1 MAEDD
6 LRFTIQ
12 ARGRVDP
19 SESRTG
25 WASVTGL
32 PAEVKDLLWAQEQ
45 AADLLPYQLPGA
57 RRPSLGTV
65 YVRQDVGSG
74 LDEAPADQ
82 PSTPKLDGH
91 GQLVEA
97 PAAPAVVRVAVRP
110 PSKPMRS
117 VLDNDEHLVIT
128 GGPGQGKSTL
138 TLRLTAD
145 IAKAWSNRDD
155 GHAPIGEPVLPLR
168 IPARVLAAHL
178 GLSISQ
184 TLASSASAE
193 YGHYLSGPLEP
204 ALFASRVAGCRWLL
218 LIDALDEVADSESR
232 ARIVH
237 TLAAWAC
244 KDAYRVI
251 LTTRP
256 AEGGTLA
263 PLQRAGAAR
272 YELLP
277 FDEEA
282 LRKFAEH
289 WFEDEDQAR
298 TFLREIR
305 DAHLSELV
313 AVPLLATI
321 AAIVFDQHDNRPLPG
336 NQYRLYESYLAFIRS
351 SRPIPQTFERHRTAL
366 VEHLG
371 RTRLRSDIP
380 LTAAVRDW
388 AADHPDA
395 GTEDELVAHLTAAG
409 PFIPRGGDL
418 AFLHHSFAEHVAATA
433 DARDLAGEFNPEDT
447 VVAELLHQAQLLEAG
462 RFARSVL
469 LHYTHLYPHQADEL
483 LRWLHN
489 GTSEQ
494 HLLAARLLCRH
505 LPASAPVVDEFL
517 TVVRGWAM
525 TTQFLPGLILARASR
540 ATHHPGLAAW
550 LAGLLADE
558 EAPWESRAEAATA
571 LAVRLRDPR
580 AGEAIAFLLTG
591 VENQSAPSKHRL
603 IAAEAL
609 ADSATA
615 ERDAA
620 ERGLRSV
627 LDDPLASGA
636 DRYGAAV
643 VLSAFGGEAREYAVA
658 ALQRVLSDVDAKVVD
673 LVEAAVGL
681 AEIGL
686 EFHSRCT
693 EVLLSVLRDRAHSTE
708 GRRRAAAGL
717 VSVGEPQLAADA
729 LVTFIR
735 DRRVMAAMRGNAAAT
750 LASLG
755 PRQRAI
761 AGELLLAQLDDGPTE
776 RRIFTARLSGL
787 VSREVAAE
795 HLRTALRDPAA
806 QWSEIVDAA
815 DELAGLG
822 PGFHD
827 EVAGHLQRTL
837 AHVDRSRYAFVA
849 CLRALGNL
857 SEPHRSNTIAH
868 IRAAMLD
875 LSVDPA
881 NRCFLAGEL
890 IPRGPEH
897 HSEAVGQLLLIARSE
912 RDPAVVFAAWDQLHS
927 LGPALREQ
935 ALPMLLAIARDH
947 APYSQVANLGSTFSS
962 ADAAQRRAAAD
973 VLTALLQ
980 DDDRDLH
987 ARLQAAQGLLWLG
1000 GAFHRIAVDGAADL
1014 VRSGA
1019 VLDTLFVARK
1029 FAASGPGVRAT
1040 LAEALYEILDDA
1052 ENSGWIRARLA
1063 IEALDVLGK
1072 EVPAQVMR
1080 RFVDDQAADLDDRAW
1095 VAVLLAR
1102 TDSTCLPDAVS
1113 LVLRACGAMG
1123 LDGWRPLVVDLAGLG
1138 ADMRPGLWALAHDRD
1153 RQHQESAAAAC
1164 LLGATALPLLRKHVE
1179 DGCTGFSARSR
1190 AYLMLVNNV
1199 DPSARQEAIDFH
1211 LSVLHDADE
1220 PVSVRC
1226 TAAAALVELDRSFL
1240 PVMSEVLW
1248 RFAESGH
1255 LQVSERAAAAE
1266 TLSSVDTPVTG
1277 RLARLITALACDPGL
1292 SDSVSARLTR
1302 SLPREPRTEVERF
1315 LLADHSAD
1323 IRYRVPWPDV
1333 WDDIPLRIEAAA
1345 QARETLS
1352 APEFCASDRRKA
1364 AVALLRLSVRI
1375 DREAVAVL
1383 LAEGTTA
1390 ALIGAA
1396 KWGAWER
1403 VHDSALAI
1411 VLDEARPMRER
1422 RTAAL
1427 LIGKISDQPSVH
1439 DFLVADCAAP
1449 WRVRIDELRFA
1460 RAFDELRAIRDN
1472 AAAPPAQRWRAVDC
1486 LVDRSLN
1493 DRAAGVAALAGIAV
1507 DPGVAPALRWRV
1519 AADLAELGERGRAQ
1533 AKPLLEEMVRDDDFG
1548 VSGRYHAAAEL
1559 CKLWPT
1565 TRQEMRKALRDLLS
1579 LATPLQRVQVL
1590 HVIGTWWWHE
1600 AVPELRAMT
1609 ADIRF
1614 GPQVRMRAA
1623 LELISLRRD
1632 QRSHS
1637 AVVAREVAADL
1648 EVPWYLRL
1656 GAASCLAEWSDDRR
1670 AEARALIRS
1679 LER

>member
-97 PAAPAVVRVAVRP
+97 PAAPTAVRVAVRP
-110 PSKPMRS
+110 PSKPMRA

-145 IAKAWSNRDD
+145 VAKAWSNRDD

-184 TLASSASAE
+184 TLASSASTE

-204 ALFASRVAGCRWLL
+204 ALFAHRVAGCRWLL
-218 LIDALDEVADSESR
+218 LIDALDEVADGESR

-277 FDEEA
+277 FDEDA
-282 LRKFAEH
+282 LRKFADH

-298 TFLREIR
+298 TFLLQIR

-321 AAIVFDQHDNRPLPG
+321 AAIVFDQHGNRPLPG
-336 NQYRLYESYLAFIRS
+336 NKYHLYESYLAFIRS
-351 SRPIPQTFERHRTAL
+351 SRPVPQTFERHRTAL

-371 RTRLRSDIP
+371 GIRLRSDIP

-388 AADHPDA
+388 AADRPDA
-395 GTEDELVAHLTAAG
+395 GTEDELITHLTAAG

-433 DARDLAGEFNPEDT
+433 DARDLTGEFDPEHP
-447 VVAELLHQAQLLEAG
+447 VVAELLHQAKPLAEG
-462 RFARSVL
+462 RFARLVL
-469 LHYTHLYPHQADEL
+469 LHHTHLYPHRADEL

-494 HLLAARLLCRH
+494 HLLAARLLGRH

-525 TTQFLPGLILARASR
+525 TTQFRAGLILARASR
-540 ATHHPGLAAW
+540 ATHHPGLATW

-580 AGEAIAFLLTG
+580 AGEAIAFLRAG

-636 DRYGAAV
+636 DRHGAAV

-658 ALQRVLSDVDAKVVD
+658 VLQRVMSDVDTKVVD

-693 EVLLSVLRDRAHSTE
+693 EILLSVLRDRAHSTE

-717 VSVGEPQLAADA
+717 ASVGESQAAADA

-735 DRRVMAAMRGNAAAT
+735 DRRVLPAMRGNAAAT

-755 PRQRAI
+755 PRQRAV
-761 AGELLLAQLDDGPTE
+761 AGELLLAQLGDGPAE

-787 VSREVAAE
+787 VSREVAVE
-795 HLRTALRDPAA
+795 HLRTALRDPSA
-806 QWSEIVDAA
+806 QWGEIVDAA
-815 DELAGLG
+815 TELAGLG
-822 PGFHD
+822 PVFHD
-827 EVAGHLQRTL
+827 EAAGHLERTL
-837 AHVDRSRYAFVA
+837 AHTDRSRYAFVA
-849 CLRALGNL
+849 CLRALANL
-857 SEPHRSNTIAH
+857 GEPHRGNAIAQ

-890 IPRGPEH
+890 IQRGPEH
-897 HSEAVGQLLLIARSE
+897 HAEAIGQLMLIARSE
-912 RDPAVVFAAWDQLHS
+912 RAPAVVFAAWDQLHT

-935 ALPMLLAIARDH
+935 AFPMLLTIARDH
-947 APYSQVANLGSTFSS
+947 VPYSQVANLGSTFST

-987 ARLQAAQGLLWLG
+987 VRLQAAQGLVWLG
-1000 GAFHRIAVDGAADL
+1000 GAFHRTAVDGVAGL

-1019 VLDTLFVARK
+1019 VVDTPFVARK
-1029 FAASGPGVRAT
+1029 FAASGPGVRST

-1052 ENSGWIRARLA
+1052 EHTGWFRARLA
-1063 IEALDVLGK
+1063 FEALDVLGI
-1072 EVPAQVMR
+1072 EAPAQAMR
-1080 RFVDDQAADLDDRAW
+1080 RVVDDQAADLGDRAW

-1113 LVLRACGAMG
+1113 LVFRACGAMG
-1123 LDGWRPLVVDLAGLG
+1123 LDDWRQLVVDLTGLG

-1153 RQHQESAAAAC
+1153 RRHRESATAAC
-1164 LLGATALPLLRKHVE
+1164 LLGATALPLLREHVE
-1179 DGCTGFSARSR
+1179 DSCSGFPARSR
-1190 AYLMLVNNV
+1190 AYRMLVNNV

-1220 PVSVRC
+1220 GVLARC
-1226 TAAAALVELDRSFL
+1226 AAATALVELDRSFL
-1240 PVMSEVLW
+1240 PAMSEVLW
-1248 RFAESGH
+1248 RFAESDH
-1255 LQVSERAAAAE
+1255 LQVGERADAAE
-1266 TLSSVDTPVTG
+1266 TLSSLDSPVTP
-1277 RLARLITALACDPGL
+1277 RLARLIAALACDTEL
-1292 SDSVSARLTR
+1292 SGSFSVRLARW
-1302 SLPREPRTEVERF
+1302 LPREPRTEVERF
-1315 LLADHSAD
+1315 LLADHSVD
-1323 IRYRVPWPDV
+1323 ISYRVPWPDV
-1333 WDDIPLRIEAAA
+1333 WDDLPLRAEAVAE
-1345 QARETLS
+1345 ARETMS
-1352 APEFCASDRRKA
+1352 APESSASDRRKA

-1375 DREAVAVL
+1375 DREVVALL
-1383 LAEGTTA
+1383 LAEGPTA
-1390 ALIGAA
+1390 ALVDAA
-1396 KWGAWER
+1396 NWGAWER

-1411 VLDEARPMRER
+1411 VLDEALPMRER

-1449 WRVRIDELRFA
+1449 WRVRVDELRFA

-1472 AAAPPAQRWRAVDC
+1472 AAALPAQRWRAVDC
-1486 LVDRSLN
+1486 LVDRSLE
-1493 DRAAGVAALAGIAV
+1493 DRAAGAAVLAGIAV
-1507 DPGVAPALRWRV
+1507 DPGVAPALRWRA

-1533 AKPLLEEMVRDDDFG
+1533 AKPLLEGMVRDDDFG
-1548 VSGRYHAAAEL
+1548 VSGRYHAAERL
-1559 CKLWPT
+1559 CEFWPT

-1590 HVIGTWWWHE
+1590 HAIGTWCRHE
-1600 AVPELRAMT
+1600 GVSELRAMA
-1609 ADIRF
+1609 ADTRF
-1614 GPQVRMRAA
+1614 GPRVRMMAA
-1623 LELISLRRD
+1623 LGLVSLRRD

-1637 AVVAREVAADL
+1637 VAVVREVAADP
-1648 EVPWYLRL
+1648 EVPRHLRL
-1656 GAASCLAEWSDDRR
+1656 IAARGLAEWSDDCR

-1679 LER
+1679 LRR